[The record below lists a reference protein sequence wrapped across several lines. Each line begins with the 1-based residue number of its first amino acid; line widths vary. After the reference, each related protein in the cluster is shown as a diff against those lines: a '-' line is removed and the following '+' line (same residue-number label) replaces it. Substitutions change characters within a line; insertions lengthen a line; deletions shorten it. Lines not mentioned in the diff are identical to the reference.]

1 MLAGPLA
8 MALDGF
14 IFDLDG
20 TLIDSNEAHLEAWL
34 EAFRAEGYAVER
46 DRIALEIGK
55 GGDKLVAHVLGREA
69 EDKAGDKLRDLQK
82 KAFRERAENHGI
94 RPFPGAEALLGALA
108 ARGLKTAL
116 ATSSGAEQLEVA
128 EKASGVRWR
137 KLMNEIVTARDVAET
152 KPAPDLVTVAVQKL
166 GLCPGQCA
174 MAGDTAWDVRAANKA
189 GVTLLGLTSGGRSA
203 AKLRRAGAR
212 VVLSDVAEVANRL
225 DEVLRQLSPGSL
237 RLDAAATDRLMNLA
251 LREADLALDEG
262 NVPIGAVL
270 ARSDGEVLGS
280 GHNEVLTRGDRT
292 AHAELNAFRG
302 LAKADGAHRGDPLY
316 LFSSVEPCLMCLGAA
331 WEGGIDTVVFA
342 TPAPDNGGSRR
353 LHSAGVSREPPRPR
367 IIGLVKVEESR
378 RRLRAWIAASDR
390 PARERTFV
398 EGLLSA
404 PAQG

>member
-1 MLAGPLA
+1 

-20 TLIDSNEAHLEAWL
+20 TLIDSNDAHLEAWL
-34 EAFRAEGYAVER
+34 QAFRAEGYAVER

-82 KAFRERAENHGI
+82 KAFRERAEKQGI

-152 KPAPDLVTVAVQKL
+152 KPAPDLVTAAVEKL
-166 GLCPGQCA
+166 GFAPGQCA

-189 GVTLLGLTSGGRSA
+189 GVTLIGLTSGGRSA

-212 VVLSDVAEVANRL
+212 VVLADVAEVGARL
-225 DEVLRQLSPGSL
+225 DEVLRQLSPGTL

-251 LREADLALDEG
+251 LREADLALEEG

-270 ARSDGEVLGS
+270 ARSDGEVLCS

-292 AHAELNAFRG
+292 AHAELNAFRR
-302 LAKADGAHRGDPLY
+302 LVEPDADRAEPLF
-316 LFSSVEPCLMCLGAA
+316 LFSTVEPCLMCLGAA

-353 LHSAGVSREPPRPR
+353 LHNAGVSREPPRPR

-378 RRLRAWIAASDR
+378 RRLRAWVAVSDR
-390 PARERTFV
+390 PARERRFV
-398 EGLLSA
+398 DGLLSA
-404 PAQG
+404 SARG

>member
-1 MLAGPLA
+1 

-20 TLIDSNEAHLEAWL
+20 TLIDSNDAHLEAWMQ
-34 EAFRAEGYAVER
+34 AFQAEGYAVER

-69 EDKAGDKLRDLQK
+69 EGKAGDKLRDLEK
-82 KAFRERAENHGI
+82 KAFRERAEKQGI

-137 KLMNEIVTARDVAET
+137 KLMNEIVTASDVAET
-152 KPAPDLVTVAVQKL
+152 KPAPDLVTAAVQKL
-166 GLCPGQCA
+166 GLAPGQCA

-203 AKLRRAGAR
+203 ATLRRSGAR
-212 VVLSDVAEVANRL
+212 VVLADVAEAADQL
-225 DEVLRQLSPGSL
+225 DEVLRQLSPGTL
-237 RLDAAATDRLMNLA
+237 RLDAAATDHLIDLA
-251 LREADLALDEG
+251 LREADLGLEEG

-270 ARSDGEVLGS
+270 ASSDGDVLCA
-280 GHNEVLTRGDRT
+280 GHNEVATSGDRT
-292 AHAELNAFRG
+292 AHAELNAFRR
-302 LAKADGAHRGDPLY
+302 LAKANAKDRREPLF
-316 LFSSVEPCLMCLGAA
+316 LFSTVEPCLMCLGAA

-353 LHSAGVSREPPRPR
+353 LHGAGVSREPPRPR

-378 RRLRAWIAASDR
+378 RRLRAWAAARDR
-390 PARERTFV
+390 PARERDFV
-398 EGLLSA
+398 DGLLSA
-404 PAQG
+404 PVKG